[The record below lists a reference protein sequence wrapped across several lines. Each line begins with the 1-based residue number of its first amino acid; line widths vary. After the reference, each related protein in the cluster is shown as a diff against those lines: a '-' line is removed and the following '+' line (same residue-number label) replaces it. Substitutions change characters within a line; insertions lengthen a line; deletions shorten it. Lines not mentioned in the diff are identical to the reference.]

1 MYNYNLAYYIYASTC
16 LYPNRMNAELISAL
30 EKSASPVPSQRQSG
44 DAELTQLSTT
54 PGFVVSLVG
63 VFGDGSLNNSTRH
76 LSLIYLKNL
85 VDKKWRQAA
94 MFPNDV
100 KKMLRDNFLAA
111 AVAPST
117 VQHPQMV
124 KQLAVIIADVARSDF
139 PRLWPQLLT
148 ELHQL
153 VINYSNVASSGSPED
168 LAVLDAVLEVAHQTL
183 KKLGTTRIGQARAQ
197 FDAFA
202 VENIG
207 IYWEIFKSF
216 QQYKAL
222 KICGT
227 LLSQGHYRAHRFQAP
242 QKVFGEMVLAL
253 QTFSAQQNMKLMCRL
268 GKIFSGLVEK
278 HPLVFTGFGVDA
290 QLVGQFYLR
299 YLVDIASSGD
309 TGRIVSDAKPLVQAM
324 CIIRELTRF
333 VKYEQLN
340 PTTLP
345 LSMRPRDDL
354 DREEAAKGYAMTRQM
369 FASDNSLPQLVQ
381 ALIEFYFTMT
391 PEDLELWKDAPDDF
405 VIEESAQSPDFSV
418 VLCAELLF
426 AHILKA
432 WPKEV
437 AELAQHLIERAVQS
451 GNELKVEGA
460 LRALQFGAATFAQ
473 SFDIAPVV
481 QTLVQSGGVN
491 SSSPI
496 IRRRLCLVIGGWIP
510 VGNNS
515 SNLQAMAFELV
526 KSTLGGGNGA
536 AGSAQQPGGEWD
548 IVVKLGALELT
559 GICCDDIDFDQ
570 KTFHIAAQPVLRTVY
585 QLLQSPD
592 SSTEIKL
599 KVLKTLSNII
609 EGMGSQLSNDDLERI
624 LQILPTLWETETER
638 SNHHLVQGAVLH
650 TLAELVTSCGVN
662 ATPESSSSRS
672 NSAVNLATSSTGT
685 NGGSNGSASTP
696 PVTSREGLVQAYH
709 VAVPLV
715 DVATDPQQ
723 PLATY
728 LMDDALALWKALL
741 VNADQPHAHLNSLF
755 GRLVSLIE
763 NNTEELG
770 QLLGIL
776 ESYLWFDYTLAIPY
790 YTKLLSNFS
799 LYLSESLGMNE
810 ALLVLL
816 CAEILLNLSDGQQET
831 MALQQ
836 SGLMQ
841 WMEQNVLS
849 ADNEDASM
857 ETMIEASACLNVL
870 SLASVKTGGQGILH
884 PETLVPSWLQKLR
897 GVSDPRDRKLRTIGV
912 TALLVAH
919 PSLFAHFGSL
929 YIDILSSIVD
939 EDPDLSGFGFIPQNH
954 EDDKLSAEEER
965 KQLARSNEIAVTV
978 PLRNYIKDAAQHM
991 AQNGEPSFYNAAL
1004 NAGIFYA

>member
-1 MYNYNLAYYIYASTC
+1 MRLR

-44 DAELTQLSTT
+44 DAELAHLSTA

-63 VFGDGSLNNSTRH
+63 IFGDTGLNSSTRH

-85 VDKKWRQAA
+85 VDRKWRQVAI
-94 MFPNDV
+94 FPQDV

-117 VQHPQMV
+117 VQYPQMV

-148 ELHQL
+148 ELQQL
-153 VINYSNVASSGSPED
+153 VISYSNAASSGNPED

-227 LLSQGHYRAHRFQAP
+227 LLSQGHYRSHRFEAP

-268 GKIFSGLVEK
+268 GKIFSALVEK

-299 YLVDIASSGD
+299 YLVDIANSGD
-309 TGRIVSDAKPLVQAM
+309 TSKIVSDAKPLVQAM

-333 VKYEQLN
+333 VKYEKQN
-340 PTTLP
+340 PTSLP

-354 DREEAAKGYAMTRQM
+354 DREEASKGYQMTKQM

-391 PEDLELWKDAPDDF
+391 PEDLELWRDSPDDF

-437 AELAQHLIERAVQS
+437 AELAQSLIERAVQS

-460 LRALQFGAATFAQ
+460 LRALQFGAVTFAQ
-473 SFDIAPVV
+473 SFNIAPVV

-510 VGNNS
+510 VGDNS
-515 SNLQAMAFELV
+515 SQLQAMAFELV
-526 KSTLGGGNGA
+526 KSTLGGGSGA

-570 KTFHIAAQPVLRTVY
+570 KNFHIAAQPVLRTVY
-585 QLLQSPD
+585 QLLQSPE

-609 EGMGSQLSNDDLERI
+609 EGMGSHLSNDDLERI

-650 TLAELVTSCGVN
+650 TLAELVTSCGIN
-662 ATPESSSSRS
+662 ATPPAESSTSQSS
-672 NSAVNLATSSTGT
+672 SAVNLAASNSSA
-685 NGGSNGSASTP
+685 NGSSGSRSTP
-696 PVTSREGLVQAYH
+696 PVSSRQGLVQAYN

-741 VNADQPHAHLNSLF
+741 VNADQPHAHLNALF
-755 GRLVSLIE
+755 SRLVGLIE

-770 QLLGIL
+770 HLLGIL

-810 ALLVLL
+810 ALLVIL
-816 CAEILLNLSDGQQET
+816 CTEILLNLSDGQQET

-841 WMEQNVLS
+841 WMEQCVLS
-849 ADNEDASM
+849 SDNEDATM
-857 ETMIEASACLNVL
+857 ETMIQASACLNVL
-870 SLASVKTGGQGILH
+870 SLASVKTGGQGILQ
-884 PETLVPSWLQKLR
+884 PETLAPSWLQKLR

-919 PSLFAHFGSL
+919 PQLFAHFGNL

-939 EDPDLSGFGFIPQNH
+939 EDPDLSGLGFIPQHH

-978 PLRNYIKDAAQHM
+978 SLKNYIKDAAQHM
-991 AQNGEPSFYNAAL
+991 AQNGDPSFYNAAL